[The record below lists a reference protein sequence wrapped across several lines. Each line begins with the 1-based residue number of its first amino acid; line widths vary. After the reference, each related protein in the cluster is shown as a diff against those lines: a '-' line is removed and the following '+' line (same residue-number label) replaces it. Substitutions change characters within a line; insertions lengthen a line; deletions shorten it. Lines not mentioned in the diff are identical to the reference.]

1 MASLKVLLLFLVFA
15 IIALAVHAED
25 AEDAAQE
32 TVAEEADDEY
42 EDYDDEDD
50 GGASDHPLTDM
61 PSESDEITVR
71 YQFIDNKEGT
81 DFALGDAIHV
91 LVGVINTSPED
102 YNVTFAMGSVN
113 HPVDMAFYI
122 QNFTKMDFNTTLQP
136 NTEYTFQY
144 DFFPN
149 PQNLDVDSK
158 YQLSLSLFYEN
169 ELEFFADTFFNQT
182 VNFYE
187 KDGDADFQ
195 TVFLYAVLAGLAFV
209 GFYLLSNSCKKTS
222 GPVEAGTSDRAIT
235 ADDIGSVKSAHSD
248 RAGNEKAG
256 GLRRAKGK
264 KNSTAKKKAKKAL
277 KARRAARRDAE
288 NDANKEKS
296 E

>member
-1 MASLKVLLLFLVFA
+1 MP
-15 IIALAVHAED
+15 
-25 AEDAAQE
+25 QE
-32 TVAEEADDEY
+32 TVDEEADDDY

-81 DFALGDAIHV
+81 DFALGDMIHV

-195 TVFLYAVLAGLAFV
+195 TVFLFAVLAGLAV
-209 GFYLLSNSCKKTS
+209 AGFYLLSNTCKKTT

-235 ADDIGSVKSAHSD
+235 EDDIGSVKAANSA

-264 KNSTAKKKAKKAL
+264 KNSTAKKKKKKAL
-277 KARRAARRDAE
+277 KARRAARRAADAE
-288 NDANKEKS
+288 KE

>member
-1 MASLKVLLLFLVFA
+1 MG
-15 IIALAVHAED
+15 E
-25 AEDAAQE
+25 
-32 TVAEEADDEY
+32 
-42 EDYDDEDD
+42 
-50 GGASDHPLTDM
+50 
-61 PSESDEITVR
+61 
-71 YQFIDNKEGT
+71 T
-81 DFALGDAIHV
+81 DFPLNQVIKV
-91 LVGVINTSPED
+91 FIGVINTSPED

-113 HPVDMAFYI
+113 HPVDLAFYI
-122 QNFTKMDFNTTLQP
+122 QNFTQMHFNMTLQP

-158 YQLSLSLFYEN
+158 YQLALSVFYEN

-209 GFYLLSNSCKKTS
+209 GFYLLSNSCKKTA
-222 GPVEAGTSDRAIT
+222 GPVEAGTSDKAIT
-235 ADDIGSVKSAHSD
+235 AEDIGSVKTANSD
-248 RAGNEKAG
+248 RAGKEKAG

-277 KARRAARRDAE
+277 KARRAARRAAE
-288 NDANKEKS
+288 NDADKEKS
-296 E
+296 A